1 MKVSIFENK
10 LADDNRDLAGDLSGQ
25 ILSYLGQRSLESMVI
40 HFYLE
45 FFFDALKCYCTQ
57 R

>member
-10 LADDNRDLAGDLSGQ
+10 LADDNRDLAGDLSVQ

-45 FFFDALKCYCTQ
+45 CFLM